1 MKASWPAKAE
11 MVSPKGKVGE
21 AKLLGTAMPPL
32 FRKGGVIKETLG
44 LVGWYFFG
52 EGGMTTPISI
62 YSYIIFRDFISEAM
76 KCQDPQK
83 NNQDFMVHVTW
94 WVLITARLGKS
105 AKKAIRNIHN
115 ASVGKTSLIHKSTLE
130 IIWPV

>member
-1 MKASWPAKAE
+1 MTDRHLCAMSQMKASWPAKAE

-32 FRKGGVIKETLG
+32 FRKGGVIDQRNPG
-44 LVGWYFFG
+44 FGWHFFG
-52 EGGMTTPISI
+52 EGGMTKPISI

-76 KCQDPQK
+76 KCQDHQK
-83 NNQDFMVHVTW
+83 NNQGFMVHVTW

-105 AKKAIRNIHN
+105 AKKHDKKPYIRN
-115 ASVGKTSLIHKSTLE
+115 AS
-130 IIWPV
+130 